1 MSNTVSLRDVNY
13 ADLPI
18 FFEQQRDP
26 AANKMAAFTARDPN
40 DLDAFQAHWQRVLGD
55 GTIIKQTILFNGEVA
70 GNIGFW
76 VQDGEP
82 EVGYWLGKQ
91 YWGKGIATRALAAF
105 LGLIETRPLF
115 ARAAKDNIASLR
127 VLTKCG
133 FQIVGEG
140 KAFANAR
147 GEEVEEYILRLGA
160 SEEGATR

>member
-1 MSNTVSLRDVNY
+1 MSNTVFLRDVND

-26 AANKMAAFTARDPN
+26 TANKMAAFTARDPN
-40 DLDAFQAHWQRVLGD
+40 DRGAFQAHWQRVLDD
-55 GTIIKQTILFNGEVA
+55 GTITKQTILFNGEVA

-105 LGLIETRPLF
+105 LVQVAVRPVF

-147 GEEVEEYILRLGA
+147 GEVVEEYILRLGA

>member
-1 MSNTVSLRDVNY
+1 MSSTVLLRDVTD

-26 AANKMAAFTARDPN
+26 AANVMAAFTARDPM
-40 DLDAFQAHWQRVLGD
+40 DRGAFMAHWAKILDDR
-55 GTIIKQTILFNGEVA
+55 TITKRTILFDGEVA
-70 GNIGFW
+70 GNIGFF

-115 ARAAKDNIASLR
+115 ARAAKDNIASVR

-133 FQIVGEG
+133 FQIVGED
-140 KAFANAR
+140 KEFSNAR
-147 GEEVEEYILRLGA
+147 GEVVEEYILRLGA
-160 SEEGATR
+160 SEEGAPR